1 MKNHFQPEQLVGQVS
16 GLTVSFGQHRVLTD
30 VSVKLYQNRVH
41 LLCGPSGSGKS
52 TFLRA
57 LNRLNDC
64 FDSCCTQG
72 EISLQFG
79 GCIHQVNQLKPAA
92 LPDLRRRVGMV
103 FQHPQLLPGTIAENL
118 LLPLKVVAHLSGE
131 AAQER
136 AMVACQQAALW
147 EEIKDRME
155 MDATSLSGG
164 QQQRL
169 CLARTLA
176 LEPEILLLDEPTAS
190 LDPHAADQVE
200 QCIEQL
206 AQKYTIVMVS
216 HSERQT
222 EKLADH
228 IIRLHQGRLI
238 MASPFSMK

>member
-1 MKNHFQPEQLVGQVS
+1 MNNSSCPEQLIGQVC
-16 GLTVSFGQHRVLTD
+16 GLTVSFGQHRVLSD
-30 VSVKLYQNRVH
+30 VSVTLYRNRVH
-41 LLCGPSGSGKS
+41 LLTGPSGSGKS

-64 FDSCCTQG
+64 FSDCTTQG
-72 EISLQFG
+72 EITLQFAG
-79 GCIHQVNQLKPAA
+79 GMHQVHLLKPAEFPA
-92 LPDLRRRVGMV
+92 LRRKVGMV
-103 FQHPQLLPGTIAENL
+103 FQHPQLLPGTIADNL
-118 LLPLKVVAHLSGE
+118 LLPLKVVAGLTGQ

-136 AMVACQQAALW
+136 VMMACQQAALW
-147 EEIKDRME
+147 DEVKGRMA
-155 MDATSLSGG
+155 MDAASLSGG

-190 LDPHAADQVE
+190 LDSQAAEQVE

-222 EKLADH
+222 ARLADY
-228 IIRLHQGRLI
+228 IIRLQQGHLE
-238 MASPFSMK
+238 SCTVPV